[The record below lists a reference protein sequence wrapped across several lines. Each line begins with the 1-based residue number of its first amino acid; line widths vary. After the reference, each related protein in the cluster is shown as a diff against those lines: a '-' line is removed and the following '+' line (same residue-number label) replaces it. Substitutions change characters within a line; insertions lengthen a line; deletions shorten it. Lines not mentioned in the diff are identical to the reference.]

1 MSGVVVRIE
10 AAARAW
16 RMADKFE
23 RAPMTE
29 QRIADLNRLAAETML
44 NEMLKRSSISICKID
59 EIIQLVPGASKACP
73 EYRILHALHC
83 VELAGVPREL
93 RESVPDLIRAVL
105 TAGAVGV
112 LS

>member
-23 RAPMTE
+23 PREPLSE
-29 QRIADLNRLAAETML
+29 QKIADLNRIAAEVLLAKMMRE
-44 NEMLKRSSISICKID
+44 NYISICTID
-59 EIIQLVPGASKACP
+59 TLIGLIQGASKACP
-73 EYRILHALHC
+73 EYKILHALHC

-93 RESVPDLIRAVL
+93 REQVPALIRAVL
-105 TAGAVGV
+105 TASAM
-112 LS
+112 